1 MVDIRAE
8 MDDIADEQG
17 AQSGTVVWEQYL
29 SEADRRRR
37 RRQAMAAK
45 LTDAFGTEGSSLA
58 GQYGDSTN

>member
-8 MDDIADEQG
+8 MDEIADEQG

-45 LTDAFGTEGSSLA
+45 LADAFET
-58 GQYGDSTN
+58 

>member
-8 MDDIADEQG
+8 MDDIASEQG

-45 LTDAFGTEGSSLA
+45 LTDAFGTHE
-58 GQYGDSTN
+58 

>member
-8 MDDIADEQG
+8 MDEIADEQG

-45 LTDAFGTEGSSLA
+45 LTDAFGTGNGSHA
-58 GQYGDSTN
+58 IQTEDSTN